1 MPKKCLGF
9 KYIEDMESQKW
20 LSFFFG
26 VGILSLKNPH
36 SLRHV
41 DSSSFIVLCGSLSLA
56 RRNRKFSIA
65 AERGAGADGYAAC
78 SPLSVPVSPPLPYLF
93 ATAIPIASI
102 ISPPIAPTSQIY
114 LYPSFPME
122 SSQLPQTV

>member
-1 MPKKCLGF
+1 MALFFLWGWNFEPEKSTQPAPCGF
-9 KYIEDMESQKW
+9 LKLYCTVRQSFIGQAESQIQY
-20 LSFFFG
+20 SRG
-26 VGILSLKNPH
+26 
-36 SLRHV
+36 
-41 DSSSFIVLCGSLSLA
+41 A
-56 RRNRKFSIA
+56 
-65 AERGAGADGYAAC
+65 GAGADGYAAC